1 MKITKILQQL
11 PIIGQSSQFNLR
23 SFCCIR
29 TQLTSSKGKQT
40 KLLECH
46 QRSLSVQ
53 TLTGRTKTHVSSTES
68 LLPMPCQ
75 YSNIPQP
82 SRFTSSYGNMDT
94 LGRTCSSLGVI
105 HNQFYIHSKT
115 QPHSTLMGR
124 TFSSNPESHVGKRSK
139 GLSIQTPLVSS
150 TFIPS
155 TLRSNLPFSV
165 RPYTSSTAAVPDN
178 VLYYAGKGAGF
189 KTSKGGS
196 SSGSKEMKI
205 KAKVR
210 GIQKDV
216 SLFTTRRVI
225 RRKKSKGAS
234 TPDKVKK
241 IFIF

>member
-1 MKITKILQQL
+1 MKITKIFQQVSIL
-11 PIIGQSSQFNLR
+11 GRSSQSKIS
-23 SFCCIR
+23 SFCCLR
-29 TQLTSSKGKQT
+29 TQLNGGTKGKQT
-40 KLLECH
+40 HLLECH
-46 QRSLSVQ
+46 QRYLSVQ
-53 TLTGRTKTHVSSTES
+53 TCVSNTEATLS
-68 LLPMPCQ
+68 LVTSKYL
-75 YSNIPQP
+75 NIPQP
-82 SRFTSSYGNMDT
+82 SSFTSIYGNMDT

-105 HNQFYIHSKT
+105 HNQFYMHSKT
-115 QPHSTLMGR
+115 QPHSTLIGR
-124 TFSSNPESHVGKRSK
+124 TFSSNPGSHIGKRGK

-155 TLRSNLPFSV
+155 MLRNSLPFSI
-165 RPYTSSTAAVPDN
+165 RTYTSSTAAVPDN

-189 KTSKGGS
+189 KSSKGG

-234 TPDKVKK
+234 APDKVK
-241 IFIF
+241 